1 MLVQKVKLT
10 VVGEPVA
17 YPKREN
23 GMIAKDENGTDI
35 IAGYRRQVV
44 FESRDY
50 KKDTIL
56 FTLFSDSPEAFP
68 FTVGTEGE
76 LQFQSEMREANS
88 NQEGEKRYYTELRLI
103 NFNPTN

>member
-17 YPKREN
+17 YLK
-23 GMIAKDENGTDI
+23 KENGTPLKTPDGQDVV
-35 IAGYRRQVV
+35 GYRRQVV

-50 KKDTIL
+50 KKDSIL
-56 FTLFSDSPEAFP
+56 FTLFSDGPEPFP
-68 FTVGTEGE
+68 FTAGMDGD
-76 LQFQSEMREANS
+76 LQFLCEIREANS
-88 NQEGEKRYYTELRLI
+88 SQEGEKRYYTELRLI

>member
-17 YPKREN
+17 YLKKEN
-23 GMIAKDENGTDI
+23 GAPLKTPDGQDVV
-35 IAGYRRQVV
+35 GYRRQVV

-56 FTLFSDSPEAFP
+56 FTLFSDVPEPFP
-68 FTVGTEGE
+68 FTAGMDGDLVFLCE
-76 LQFQSEMREANS
+76 LRES
-88 NQEGEKRYYTELRLI
+88 KTQEGDSRYYSELRLI